1 MIDRLGCGSGGQNR
15 RWRHVCADAIA
26 VPSGRQD
33 LRQGAFTTS
42 GQGRIGALFDP
53 IQAQHDRIQFL
64 LRKRQ
69 RWQEESRLQVIANA
83 GLALQRRTER
93 AQGVDIPVDAS
104 LRYPQLG
111 RQRSCRHRPSV
122 RAQQAKQF
130 KQAGCPGHPSA
141 FARQPCIPALILE
154 RVMYFE
160 VSAKRPMARGDTAC
174 AAAQACR
181 LGTARNAVSAPH
193 SALPRQVGRQR
204 CSALWRMPSRAGS
217 ARARDRRLQNGQ
229 VLPARGYRRVQAG
242 IGSVCVPPPPSPP
255 RSRGQ

>member
-181 LGTARNAVSAPH
+181 LGHGAQRGIGAHTARFPGRLAASAAARSGECHPGLEAPGHATDACRAGRSCRLEGTGACRPVSA
-193 SALPRQVGRQR
+193 AF
-204 CSALWRMPSRAGS
+204 A
-217 ARARDRRLQNGQ
+217 
-229 VLPARGYRRVQAG
+229 
-242 IGSVCVPPPPSPP
+242 
-255 RSRGQ
+255 